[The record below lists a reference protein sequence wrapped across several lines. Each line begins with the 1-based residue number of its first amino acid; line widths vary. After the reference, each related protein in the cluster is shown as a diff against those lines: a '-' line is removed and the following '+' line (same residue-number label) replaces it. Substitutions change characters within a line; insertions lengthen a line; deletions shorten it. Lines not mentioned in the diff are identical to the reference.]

1 MSDPRT
7 PDPRTS
13 DPRTSD
19 PRTSD
24 PRTRATLGG
33 IVAIL
38 LWSSLAVLT
47 LGTAD
52 LPPFQVLATVF
63 AIGGLSGLAGNAF
76 DGGVV
81 ASLRQ
86 PWPAFALATV
96 ALFGYHA
103 LYFIAFR
110 HAPAVEANL
119 VNYLWP
125 LLIVVF
131 AAFLPGVGLRLGQ
144 LVGTVVALA
153 GVAVMLTRGRALEL
167 DPVHAGGYAAAGL
180 ASLTWAAYSVLNR
193 RFSAVP
199 SAAIAGPCLVVAL
212 LAGLVHAATET
223 TRAPTPLQWGA
234 LLLMGIGPIGIAF
247 RLWDGGTKRG
257 DLALLGTLSYAA
269 PLLST
274 GFLVASGRV
283 DTHPSQAIAVALL
296 LLGAWISVRAS
307 RA

>member
-1 MSDPRT
+1 MST
-7 PDPRTS
+7 N
-13 DPRTSD
+13 
-19 PRTSD
+19 
-24 PRTRATLGG
+24 RTRATIGG

-47 LGTAD
+47 LGTAS
-52 LPPFQVLATVF
+52 LPPFQVLAIVF
-63 AIGGLSGLAGNAF
+63 LFGGLCGLAGNAA
-76 DGGVV
+76 DGSGLR
-81 ASLRQ
+81 ALRQ
-86 PWPAFALATV
+86 PWPAFLLSTIG
-96 ALFGYHA
+96 LFGYHA

-131 AAFLPGVGLRLGQ
+131 AAFVPGVGLRAGQ
-144 LVGTVVALA
+144 LVGTLVALA
-153 GVAVMLTRGRALEL
+153 GVIVMLTRGRALDI
-167 DPVHAGGYAAAGL
+167 DPAHAWGYAAAAM

-193 RFSAVP
+193 RFAEVP
-199 SAAIAGPCLVVAL
+199 SAAIAGPCLAVSALAAIVHFASERTVAPDALQWVAL
-212 LAGLVHAATET
+212 VF
-223 TRAPTPLQWGA
+223 
-234 LLLMGIGPIGIAF
+234 MGIGPTGIAF

-269 PLLST
+269 PVLST
-274 GFLVASGRV
+274 GFLLASGRV
-283 DTHPSQAIAVALL
+283 DAHPTQAIALALL